1 MEPKSQALEESTL
14 WHSLPVT
21 EVEARLQSDH
31 TVGLSS
37 EDVRERQL
45 RLGENKLPA
54 SRSVPWLLRLLSQFN
69 QLLIWI
75 LFLAAIFSGYL
86 GDWGEAVAILGIVLL
101 NGLLGFFQ
109 EIRAERSIQA
119 LQQLTAPL
127 ARVRRGGRQ
136 CLVPAAELVPGD
148 TVELEAGDKLPA
160 DCRVVS
166 AFSVSVDEA
175 SLTGESV
182 TVSKS
187 AEELAPA
194 TPLVDR
200 RNMFYSGT
208 VVTSGKATAIV
219 VATGV
224 RTELGK
230 IANLLESEP
239 WKETPLQKRLREL
252 GRVLLFACLAIV
264 AVIFGL
270 QLLRG
275 GQILETLLFSI
286 SLAVAAVPEGLPVVV
301 TVTLSIGLQRM
312 AKRNAIIRSLPSVET
327 LGSVSTICS
336 DKTGTLT
343 RNQMTVR
350 EVYAGD
356 ARYSV
361 EGTGYWPTGQFFLQG
376 AHGKAAENPCADPL
390 LTKLM
395 LAGSLCTN
403 ARLYSGTTDDA
414 EPSVVGDP
422 TEIALLVLSAK
433 AGLRADGYF
442 KEAEIPFDSN
452 RKMMSVLVRD
462 SGENHT
468 VYSKGAVEA
477 ILGACGQERLGNVE
491 VPLDDRRGLWLQRA

>member
-1 MEPKSQALEESTL
+1 M
-14 WHSLPVT
+14 
-21 EVEARLQSDH
+21 
-31 TVGLSS
+31 
-37 EDVRERQL
+37 
-45 RLGENKLPA
+45 
-54 SRSVPWLLRLLSQFN
+54 
-69 QLLIWI
+69 
-75 LFLAAIFSGYL
+75 
-86 GDWGEAVAILGIVLL
+86 
-101 NGLLGFFQ
+101 
-109 EIRAERSIQA
+109 
-119 LQQLTAPL
+119 
-127 ARVRRGGRQ
+127 RRGGRQ

-376 AHGKAAENPCADPL
+376 AHGRQPRTPARIPC
-390 LTKLM
+390 
-395 LAGSLCTN
+395 S
-403 ARLYSGTTDDA
+403 RS
-414 EPSVVGDP
+414 
-422 TEIALLVLSAK
+422 
-433 AGLRADGYF
+433 
-442 KEAEIPFDSN
+442 
-452 RKMMSVLVRD
+452 
-462 SGENHT
+462 
-468 VYSKGAVEA
+468 
-477 ILGACGQERLGNVE
+477 
-491 VPLDDRRGLWLQRA
+491 